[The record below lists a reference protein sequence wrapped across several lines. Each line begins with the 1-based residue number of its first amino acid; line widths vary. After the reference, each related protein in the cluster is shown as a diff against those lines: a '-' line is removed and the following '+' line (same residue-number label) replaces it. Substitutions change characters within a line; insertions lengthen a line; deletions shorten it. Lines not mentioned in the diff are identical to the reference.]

1 MAEFPALP
9 IFTDALLGDTQHLSA
24 AEFGGYMLMLIVAWR
39 SPDCALPNDDKSLAR
54 IARAGRQWG
63 QMRATILAF
72 WTLGDDGKLRQK
84 KLSNVRLYVSA
95 KSELSVRAGNASALK
110 RKKAR
115 STDVAAVLQPNG
127 NRTSTS
133 LSNLDRSPSLETEIE
148 EEKKVRA
155 DSPPS
160 APLGNGVELSDN
172 PGQLKMPDIPLHQVR
187 PENGDWSFA
196 LFRQGLAWLS
206 GATQQT
212 PAQLRPLVGRW
223 LKQFGDDHR
232 GLFDLMA
239 IAQRNAVAD
248 PRAWISAHLPK
259 GQKNGHATGNRGA
272 AAWANFAL
280 TGSVEGSDPDPVPE

>member
-9 IFTDALLGDTQHLSA
+9 LFTDALLGDTTHLTQ
-24 AEFGGYMLMLIVAWR
+24 AEFGAYMLMLITAWR
-39 SPDCALPNDDKSLAR
+39 APGCALSADDVYLSR
-54 IARAGRQWG
+54 ISRSNANRNWRQIKASV
-63 QMRATILAF
+63 MPF
-72 WTLGDDGKLRQK
+72 WTLGPDGLYRQK
-84 KLSNVRLYVSA
+84 RLSSERLRSQRNAEYA
-95 KSELSVRAGNASALK
+95 RRAGNASALK
-110 RKKAR
+110 RHETR
-115 STDVAAVLQPNG
+115 STAVAAVLQPNVNG
-127 NRTSTS
+127 KATTPSSRVLEGKEERKQDAVST
-133 LSNLDRSPSLETEIE
+133 
-148 EEKKVRA
+148 
-155 DSPPS
+155 PS
-160 APLGNGVELSDN
+160 APLGSGVEL
-172 PGQLKMPDIPLHQVR
+172 PGNSRQLKMPDIPLHQVR

-212 PAQLRPLVGRW
+212 PVQLRPLVGRW

-272 AAWANFAL
+272 AAWAAFGN
-280 TGSVEGSDPDPVPE
+280 TGNVEGSDPDPVPE